1 MACIM
6 IRLLT
11 VIPVVLLAACST
23 APSRPPAEPVYMDTA
38 EVTRVEPL
46 YQQVEV
52 TRPSKQCWT
61 DRVAHTRRPAR
72 PNVGATLAGGMLGGV
87 IGSKLG
93 RGRGNAPLAVAGA
106 LTGAAIGRRLSRPAY
121 AAPVTSWQDVRRCT
135 TVNRLEPRQQVVG
148 YRVEYRYE
156 GQIFTAQTRHHPGRY
171 IRVRVDVD
179 PVKDG

>member
-1 MACIM
+1 M

-23 APSRPPAEPVYMDTA
+23 ATNRPPAEPVYMDTA
-38 EVTRVEPL
+38 EVTRVAPL

-52 TRPSKQCWT
+52 TRPVKRCWT
-61 DRVAHTRRPAR
+61 ERVAHTHPRR
-72 PNVGATLAGGMLGGV
+72 PNVGATLAGGMIGGV

-93 RGRGNAPLAVAGA
+93 HGRGNAPLAVAGA
-106 LTGAAIGRRLSRPAY
+106 LAGAAIGRRLSRPAY
-121 AAPVTSWQDVRRCT
+121 AAPVTTWQDVQRCT
-135 TVNRLEPRQQVVG
+135 TVNRLEQRQQVVG
-148 YRVEYRYE
+148 YRVDYRYE

-179 PVKDG
+179 PVRDG